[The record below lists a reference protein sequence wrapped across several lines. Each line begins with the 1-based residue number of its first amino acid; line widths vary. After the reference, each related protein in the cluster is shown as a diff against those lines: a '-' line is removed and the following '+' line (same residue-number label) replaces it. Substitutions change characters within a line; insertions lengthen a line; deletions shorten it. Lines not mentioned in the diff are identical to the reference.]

1 MDYGNMC
8 IISAKDMYKLSSRLS
23 NLGDIPERVFECA
36 MAEIKP
42 AAINS
47 V

>member
-1 MDYGNMC
+1 
-8 IISAKDMYKLSSRLS
+8 
-23 NLGDIPERVFECA
+23 LGDIPERVFECA

-47 V
+47 VWYFYSNNKRS